1 MSKYRGISVVA
12 VVAILSLAAF
22 GCSSDD
28 DDASA
33 DDDGSS
39 TATSEAPSSSEQTT
53 EPSTESTQDLP
64 ASFRGVTESSIKV
77 GIAVPDFDALQTAGV
92 ANYQGD
98 AEIAFQPFIDVINEE
113 GGIFGRQIEPVY
125 ITFDFVD
132 PITQESACTQFVEDH
147 QVFIVLYGL
156 LGESNLCLTDQN
168 DTMVMTRSFQTT
180 ELRDRSGETL
190 WLQLNARDDAR
201 MQILGDA
208 AAESGRL
215 ENKTVGIVSRGTES
229 DGPALQDSLESHGID
244 VVLLQTTA
252 AGNDP
257 VASDNELE
265 IFAEQ
270 FISEGVDFVFDL
282 RGGDDAAE
290 VFARVGF
297 TPEFGSKTL
306 GPSVDGVT
314 DRSVLD
320 GAIGVGELNE
330 QSMFEKPEFQAS
342 CMDVVRAA
350 NPELEEEMSF
360 LPTGDEQAAG
370 QPSWLNPIMI
380 ACDQTMLLQLLGEI
394 AGADLTNDTFRAA
407 LDELGPVELHG
418 YGQASFNSASKW
430 DGLDEFYVQQY
441 NFDTDSIEI
450 IGDPII
456 VDRS

>member
-1 MSKYRGISVVA
+1 M
-12 VVAILSLAAF
+12 
-22 GCSSDD
+22 
-28 DDASA
+28 
-33 DDDGSS
+33 
-39 TATSEAPSSSEQTT
+39 
-53 EPSTESTQDLP
+53 
-64 ASFRGVTESSIKV
+64 
-77 GIAVPDFDALQTAGV
+77 
-92 ANYQGD
+92 
-98 AEIAFQPFIDVINEE
+98 
-113 GGIFGRQIEPVY
+113 
-125 ITFDFVD
+125 
-132 PITQESACTQFVEDH
+132 
-147 QVFIVLYGL
+147 
-156 LGESNLCLTDQN
+156 
-168 DTMVMTRSFQTT
+168 
-180 ELRDRSGETL
+180 
-190 WLQLNARDDAR
+190 
-201 MQILGDA
+201 
-208 AAESGRL
+208 
-215 ENKTVGIVSRGTES
+215 
-229 DGPALQDSLESHGID
+229 
-244 VVLLQTTA
+244 
-252 AGNDP
+252 
-257 VASDNELE
+257 ASDNELE

-330 QSMFEKPEFQAS
+330 QSMFEKPEFQTS